1 MAHVSSTVSDLY
13 TLAEGVPC
21 TRVRIDPPAFQD
33 GDDVIFMKGNMTH
46 LTGKVYAP
54 KLVRDEY
61 RPGTTAVYVHAW
73 GVISYG
79 IPEEHLHRLT

>member
-13 TLAEGVPC
+13 TIAEGIPC

-33 GDDVIFMKGNMTH
+33 GDDVIFIRGNMTG

-54 KLVRDEY
+54 KFVRDEFA
-61 RPGTTAVYVHAW
+61 PGTTAVSVPAW
-73 GVISYG
+73 GTISYC
-79 IPEEHLHRLT
+79 IPEEHLHRLG